1 MFQYK
6 YSVLMLAIIASIS
19 TPVCASSDTIVSPY
33 VVGGS
38 DVDTNTPV
46 SENFMAS
53 LRNNKDGET
62 PFCGATIINDQWV
75 LTAAHCVV
83 TGSDKNAEVLA
94 PSNITITA
102 GLLNNSYPQKKHI
115 FSATHVVIHP
125 AYSPVAVIKETTV
138 NDQVITEIVSSALD
152 NDVALIRVNRKFVG
166 LGKVALSTLSQTQ
179 LIEEQLK
186 QEWEQ
191 ANNPIPTDH
200 RPENITVLGWG
211 ATTIE
216 GSKPSKTL
224 KQAKLSFFPINLC
237 YERIESNDNPGL
249 IIDSP
254 ANITKLCTLPP
265 VVIADL
271 TGADACNGDSGGP
284 IFVIDSEGNQLQV
297 GIVSGGTTGNPVCGS
312 MTRPGF
318 YARVGNYT
326 DWIVENSSK
335 VPTYPITPPDFL
347 NDKYGD
353 QDGDDTGGGDT
364 GGGDTGGGDTG
375 GGDTGGGDTG
385 GGDTG
390 GGDTGGGDTGG
401 GDTGGGDTGDDGC
414 NDSISANNCN
424 IGKDRDSGGSLG
436 FIGLLLLCS
445 AAFYRRLRD

>member
-83 TGSDKNAEVLA
+83 TGSGESAIVMA
-94 PSNITITA
+94 PSDITITA
-102 GLLNNSYPQKKHI
+102 GLIDNSYPEKTHL
-115 FSATHVVIHP
+115 FSATHVVVHP
-125 AYSPVAVIKETTV
+125 DYSPVAIVEK
-138 NDQVITEIVSSALD
+138 DSAKTEIISTALD
-152 NDVALIRVNRKFVG
+152 NDVALIRVGRKFID
-166 LGKVALSTLSQTQ
+166 LGNVSLPTLSATIE
-179 LIEEQLK
+179 IEERLAE
-186 QEWEQ
+186 EWES
-191 ANNPIPTDH
+191 ANDPQPSN
-200 RPENITVLGWG
+200 RPVNIKVFGWG
-211 ATTIE
+211 ATE
-216 GSKPSKTL
+216 PSGTSSGTL
-224 KQAKLSFFPINLC
+224 NILQRAELSSFPIDLC
-237 YERIESNDNPGL
+237 HERLESSDNPGL

-254 ANITKLCTLPP
+254 ANVTKLCTLPP
-265 VVIADL
+265 KI
-271 TGADACNGDSGGP
+271 TGYINNTPYGADACFGDSGGP
-284 IFVIDSEGNQLQV
+284 IFAKNNNDEWLQV
-297 GIVSGGTTGNPVCGS
+297 GIVSGGTVGNPACGS

-318 YARVGNYT
+318 YARVGYYT
-326 DWIVENSSK
+326 DWIIENSSK
-335 VPTYPITPPDFL
+335 KPMHPITPPDFL
-347 NDKYGD
+347 DNKYND
-353 QDGDDTGGGDT
+353 QDGN
-364 GGGDTGGGDTG
+364 
-375 GGDTGGGDTG
+375 
-385 GGDTG
+385 
-390 GGDTGGGDTGG
+390 
-401 GDTGGGDTGDDGC
+401 GC